1 MPRRFE
7 NISSLHLS
15 VDGDELGLIMG
26 IPDEFMEHIRDLALT
41 DRSLGLDPTGFMS
54 TASAMIKKTHRLV
67 NLQLIP

>member
-1 MPRRFE
+1 
-7 NISSLHLS
+7 
-15 VDGDELGLIMG
+15 MG

>member
-15 VDGDELGLIMG
+15 IDGDDLDLIMS
-26 IPDEFMEHIRDLALT
+26 IPDQFMEHIRDLALT
-41 DRSLGLDPTGFMS
+41 DRSIGLDPTGFMS

-67 NLQLIP
+67 NL